1 METHARALG
10 VEIKDLFEFAHLQA
24 GGVNVEE
31 IEQLLV
37 GTDEEKKRM
46 IMKIVR
52 AVVLMECA
60 LPGQLFPLAIQLR

>member
-52 AVVLMECA
+52 AVV
-60 LPGQLFPLAIQLR
+60 R